1 MRYQQPHIIIDFYPD
16 GVAFIQVDDYELFDF
31 ISDYL
36 SEEYSMEFEYT
47 SLIDKLKKYSM
58 FFPERYSFQRLKD
71 AIQKLDKNEIEKIY
85 RLNNK

>member
-1 MRYQQPHIIIDFYPD
+1 
-16 GVAFIQVDDYELFDF
+16 
-31 ISDYL
+31 
-36 SEEYSMEFEYT
+36 MEFEYT